1 MVPVVPSPPERGA
14 LVQLVAGI
22 ERCAAADQQAG
33 RLVAAHPCRE
43 VQRRQAIERGA
54 GGVGTAVQ
62 QPAARVRPAEV
73 RGEGEPFRD
82 RVSRIRPDRPPCP
95 ADVAEVWPL
104 LQGPPEQAA
113 ASVEPLRHAR

>member
-22 ERCAAADQQAG
+22 ERCAADQQAG